1 MNNKKQT
8 QPPSSLVIGLLALSG
23 LASAVAAQPPVL
35 ESPISEVI
43 DVRVV
48 NVEVV
53 VEEKGARVRG
63 LGPQDFILEVD
74 GREVAVEYFTEV
86 EGGQAIERA
95 GQSDSTVPAL
105 APGSAV
111 GTSYLVFVDD
121 FFTRP
126 PDRDRVLDGL
136 IEQLP
141 NLTPQ
146 DRMAI
151 VAYDGKKIDMLTTWS
166 QDLADLTRV
175 LRKAKDR
182 PAYGLQR
189 TAEQRIFESARDLE
203 DLRNNARRG
212 SQANQ
217 GDFRRS
223 VDLEEEQLAQRI
235 SDQVRRATTAAASA
249 LRSFANPPGRKVMMI
264 YSGGWPSDP
273 GNWVTSDPYLSARL
287 TGVRR
292 GEQLTGPLAD
302 NANRLG
308 YTLYMIDVP
317 GIVNTG
323 VDASESTLEESTRL
337 LDRRRHREVEEEAT
351 LYQLAERTGG
361 RALVNSNN
369 VDAFERVVAD
379 TRSYYW
385 LGFTPAWKGD
395 DSQHKVEVKLR
406 KKGPEIRTRKGFSDL
421 SRASEVNMMVESSL
435 LFGDPPTSEPLQVEV
450 GRGQKSGFSLR
461 EVPLKVFI
469 PLHALT
475 FVPGGEGY
483 VSDAELRVAVLDDDG
498 NSSEIPVV
506 PLIFS
511 GKGPPKAGVIH
522 HWETKLKMRTKR
534 HDLVVSIYDKISG
547 KILSAKVEVPK
558 L

>member
-1 MNNKKQT
+1 MKTKRNI
-8 QPPSSLVIGLLALSG
+8 PWLLLSALAAAP
-23 LASAVAAQPPVL
+23 LAAQ
-35 ESPISEVI
+35 SPAEQAAVEIPYSEVV

-53 VEEKGARVRG
+53 VEERGARVRG
-63 LGPQDFILEVD
+63 LGPQDFVLEVD
-74 GREVAVEYFTEV
+74 GREVPIEYFTEV
-86 EGGQAIERA
+86 EGGLAVERA
-95 GQSDSTVPAL
+95 QAGDATVPAL
-105 APGSAV
+105 APGSSV
-111 GTSYLVFVDD
+111 GTSYLVFIDD

-126 PDRDRVLDGL
+126 ADRDRVVDGL

-151 VAYDGKKIDMLTTWS
+151 VAFDGKRVEMLTTWS
-166 QDLADLTRV
+166 QDIGDLTRV

-182 PAYGLQR
+182 TAYGLQR
-189 TAEQRIFESARDLE
+189 LAEQRLFESARDME
-203 DLRNNARRG
+203 ELRLGARRG
-212 SQANQ
+212 GTANQ

-235 SDQVRRATTAAASA
+235 SDQVRRATTAAASV

-273 GNWVTSDPYLSARL
+273 GTWVTSDPYLSSRL
-287 TGVRR
+287 SGVRR
-292 GEQLTGPLAD
+292 GDQLVGQLAD

-323 VDASESTLEESTRL
+323 VDASESSLEESSL
-337 LDRRRHREVEEEAT
+337 ILDRRRQREIEEEAT
-351 LYQLAERTGG
+351 LRDLAARTGG
-361 RALVNSNN
+361 RALVNSSN
-369 VDAFERVVAD
+369 VDAFAQVVGD

-385 LGFTPAWKGD
+385 LGFTPQWRGD
-395 DSQHKVEVKLR
+395 DSKHKIEVKLR
-406 KKGPEIRTRKGFSDL
+406 EKGPDVRTRTGFSDL

-435 LFGDPPTSEPLQVEV
+435 LFGDPPTSEPLQVEA
-450 GRGQKSGFSLR
+450 GRGQKLRFGLR

-475 FVPGGEGY
+475 FLPVSGGY
-483 VSDAELRVAVLDDDG
+483 VSDVELRIAVLDEDG

-506 PLIFS
+506 PLVFQ
-511 GKGPPKAGVIH
+511 GKSPPTAGSIKP
-522 HWETKLKMRTKR
+522 WETKLKMRTKR
-534 HDLVVSIYDKISG
+534 HDLVVSLYDKPSG
-547 KILSAKVEVPK
+547 KILSAKVEVPQ

>member
-1 MNNKKQT
+1 MRI
-8 QPPSSLVIGLLALSG
+8 PRLLLLALAA
-23 LASAVAAQPPVL
+23 ASPLAAQPAAQGQAPV
-35 ESPISEVI
+35 EIPYSEVV

-63 LGPQDFILEVD
+63 LGPQDFVVEVD
-74 GREVAVEYFTEV
+74 GREVPIEYFTEV
-86 EGGQAIERA
+86 EGGLAVERA
-95 GQSDSTVPAL
+95 EASDATVPAL
-105 APGSAV
+105 APGSSV
-111 GTSYLVFVDD
+111 GTSYLVFIDD

-126 PDRDRVLDGL
+126 ADRDRVLDGL

-141 NLTPQ
+141 NLTLQ

-151 VAYDGKKIDMLTTWS
+151 VAFDGKKVDMLTSWS
-166 QDLADLTRV
+166 QDVGDLTRI
-175 LRKAKDR
+175 LRKAKER
-182 PAYGLQR
+182 TAYGLQR
-189 TAEQRIFESARDLE
+189 LAEQRIFESARDMEQMRLA
-203 DLRNNARRG
+203 ARRG

-235 SDQVRRATTAAASA
+235 SEQVRRATTAAASV
-249 LRSFANPPGRKVMMI
+249 LRSFANPPGRKVMMV

-273 GNWVTSDPYLSARL
+273 GTWVTSDPYLSSRL

-292 GEQLTGPLAD
+292 GDELVGQLAD

-317 GIVNTG
+317 GVVNTG
-323 VDASESTLEESTRL
+323 IDASESSLDEASL
-337 LDRRRHREVEEEAT
+337 VLDRRRHREIEEEAT
-351 LYQLAERTGG
+351 LRDLAARTGG
-361 RALVNSNN
+361 RALVNSLA
-369 VDAFERVVAD
+369 VDAFAQVVGD

-385 LGFTPAWKGD
+385 LGFTPQWKGD
-395 DSQHKVEVKLR
+395 DSKHKVAVKLR
-406 KKGPEIRTRKGFSDL
+406 RKGPDIRTRNGFSDL

-435 LFGDPPTSEPLQVEV
+435 LFGDPPTSEPLQVEA
-450 GRGQKSGFSLR
+450 GRGQKKGRLR

-475 FVPGGEGY
+475 FLPVQGGY
-483 VSDAELRVAVLDDDG
+483 VSDVELRIAVLDEDG
-498 NSSEIPVV
+498 NTSEIPVV
-506 PLIFS
+506 PLVFQ
-511 GKGPPKAGVIH
+511 GKNPPQPNSIKP
-522 HWETKLKMRTKR
+522 WETILKMRTKR
-534 HDLVVSIYDKISG
+534 HDLVVSLYDKPSG
-547 KILSAKVEVPK
+547 KILAAKVEVPK